1 MLHLLSRYG
10 HHQNKKCCCLA
21 DIWFMSV
28 QCLLLL
34 IKAHI
39 FLSRL
44 LLSRTYHSCMF
55 LFQYI
60 LKHWKYKMYKLES
73 FWEII
78 SCPWVVVYHKVL
90 KNSFMIPRRSLLL
103 SWFADYPGFLHCG
116 KRLRNVLVKV
126 NIIFIQP
133 KGWIASKRKFWLITC
148 TFQNCSHFW
157 SQCSF

>member
-1 MLHLLSRYG
+1 MHCKDVTLVVKKYG
-10 HHQNKKCCCLA
+10 HHQNKKCCR
-21 DIWFMSV
+21 FMSV

-39 FLSRL
+39 FLSRF

-55 LFQYI
+55 LLQYTKT
-60 LKHWKYKMYKLES
+60 LKVQNVQTWKFLRNYFMS
-73 FWEII
+73 M
-78 SCPWVVVYHKVL
+78 SCIYHKVL